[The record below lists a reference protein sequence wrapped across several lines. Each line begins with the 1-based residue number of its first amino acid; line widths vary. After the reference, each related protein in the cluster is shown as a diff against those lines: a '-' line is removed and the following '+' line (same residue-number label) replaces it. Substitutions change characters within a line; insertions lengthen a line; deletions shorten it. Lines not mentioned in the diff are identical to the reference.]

1 MNDLTKKQK
10 EVLDYITRFKEVNQ
24 YSPSVREI
32 AKGTFTG
39 STPIHTIMEE
49 LKNKGYIDYNPRQPR
64 TIRVIK
70 FIA

>member
-1 MNDLTKKQK
+1 MNELTKKQK

-24 YSPSVREI
+24 YSPSIREI
-32 AKGTFTG
+32 ANGTFTG

-49 LKNKGYIDYNPRQPR
+49 LKTKGYIDYNPRQPR